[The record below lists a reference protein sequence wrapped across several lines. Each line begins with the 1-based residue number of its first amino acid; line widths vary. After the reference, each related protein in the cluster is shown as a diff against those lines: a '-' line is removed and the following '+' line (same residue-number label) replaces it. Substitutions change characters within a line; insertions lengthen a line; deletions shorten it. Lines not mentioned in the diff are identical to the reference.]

1 MCLFFYILQNN
12 EMRTIKKVLP
22 TFEKQKKIWNKPY
35 IYIFFFQENFYGIAY
50 NRFINKTNYKNFFFG
65 FKK

>member
-1 MCLFFYILQNN
+1 MKTIL
-12 EMRTIKKVLP
+12 KVLP
-22 TFEKQKKIWNKPY
+22 TFEKQTNKNFWNKPY

-50 NRFINKTNYKNFFFG
+50 NRFINKTNYKNIFFW